1 MINFRTLYYHYPMN
15 AQIPPISL
23 KDQLNSVEERIE
35 RLLQSLEKYAAEN
48 TELKKRE
55 KALVLECNEL
65 RQRNE
70 TAGSQLEN
78 MINRLKQQPDRA
90 E

>member
-1 MINFRTLYYHYPMN
+1 MN

-23 KDQLNSVEERIE
+23 KDQLNLVEEQIE
-35 RLLQSLEKYAAEN
+35 RLLQSLEKYASEN

-55 KALVLECNEL
+55 KALIMECTEL